1 MNIYLTIMVT
11 ALVITQVIRIVLSYK
26 YLQRVNQTTDAEVV
40 AMWEKLTESIDKL
53 AERVEV
59 DEEDAEY
66 VRFCRKFGFD
76 ASGTEVEE

>member
-53 AERVEV
+53 AKV

-66 VRFCRKFGFD
+66 VRFCRKFGYD

>member
-11 ALVITQVIRIVLSYK
+11 VLVITQVIRIVLSYK

-53 AERVEV
+53 AKV

-66 VRFCRKFGFD
+66 VRFCRKLGFD